1 MSPSATSWLDLL
13 INSISGI
20 VALALLLLVLG
31 TGLRQRLNQTFGLF
45 AASAALTGLSSAITS
60 LTLWLDIGRPIFW
73 AELASAGVYFAGP
86 ALFAFAA
93 SYVST
98 WANTPATDP
107 GQRIKSP
114 KRNWHTV
121 VAGVGF
127 AVGLAMLPM
136 LFSQR
141 IVSQIY
147 LDQSD
152 LYFPE
157 LTTLGYA
164 ISVGPLLFEALALM
178 LFWRNRR
185 RLGGTSLA
193 ASTAILLIGRLFG
206 VLVPIPFPTVSF
218 TFAVGLIVMGY
229 AMTNRQI
236 FNPLRTLT
244 GQLESQVAQ
253 RTLELQQ
260 ARDKLQ
266 SLNEQRQKV
275 AEINREVAQAA
286 TPVEMLN
293 IRVEL
298 IHDRLGYHHIYIYQ
312 PDETN
317 QYLVI
322 QAAAGTTARTVMER
336 KHQMQIGGLS
346 LAGQAAVENR
356 PRMATAVNDDAVYF
370 GDIALPS
377 ARAELALPLLVG
389 NRLLGVLDIQ
399 SIYADAF
406 SDQDQNVLASLTDQ
420 VAVTLDNARL
430 LQQRE
435 AALAA
440 LGKIQRQYLRQ
451 AWQST
456 LGRQEDAP
464 AYVYADG
471 DGVKATSLY
480 AAASSEVA
488 QAARDG
494 QTLVSGEQDNP
505 ATTLTLPIF
514 LRNQIIGALRLQHK
528 PGRAWQP
535 EDVDTLGS
543 ITDRLGPAL
552 ETARLSEEAQRRV
565 AHERFI
571 REISDRMQRAPDMAS
586 LMRIT
591 AEELNKVL
599 NASRTY
605 VRLGT
610 PTELDSGDG
619 AEV

>member
-1 MSPSATSWLDLL
+1 MSPSAIFWLDLL
-13 INSISGI
+13 ISSISGT
-20 VALALLLLVLG
+20 VALALLLLVLS

-45 AASAALTGLSSAITS
+45 AASAALSGFSSAITS
-60 LTLWLDIGRPIFW
+60 LTLSFSIGRPIFW
-73 AELASAGVYFAGP
+73 TELASAGVYFVGP

-93 SYVST
+93 SYGSIWT
-98 WANTPATDP
+98 NTS
-107 GQRIKSP
+107 GQQTEPS
-114 KRNWHTV
+114 KRNWRTV
-121 VAGVGF
+121 ATTIGF
-127 AVGLAMLPM
+127 VVGLAMLPM
-136 LFSQR
+136 LFSHN
-141 IVSQIY
+141 IVSQVY
-147 LDQSD
+147 LDQSG
-152 LYFPE
+152 LYYSE

-164 ISVGPLLFEALALM
+164 IAVGPLLFEALALL
-178 LFWRNRR
+178 LFWQHRH

-193 ASTAILLIGRLFG
+193 ASTAILLIGRLLG
-206 VLVPIPFPTVSF
+206 TLVPIPFPIISF
-218 TFAVGLIVMGY
+218 TFAIGLMVMGY

-266 SLNEQRQKV
+266 RLNEQQQKV

-286 TPVEMLN
+286 TPVEMLHTL
-293 IRVEL
+293 VEL
-298 IHDRLGYHHIYIYQ
+298 IHNRLGHHHIYVYQ
-312 PDETN
+312 PDESH

-336 KHQMQIGGLS
+336 KHQIQIGGLC
-346 LAGQAAVENR
+346 LAGQVAVENR
-356 PRMATAVNDDAVYF
+356 PRLATAEGDDAVYF
-370 GDIALPS
+370 GDTALPS
-377 ARAELALPLLVG
+377 ARAEIALPLLVG

-406 SDQDQNVLASLTDQ
+406 SDQDLNVLASLAAQ
-420 VAVTLDNARL
+420 VAVTLDHARL

-435 AALAA
+435 AALAE
-440 LGKIQRQYLRQ
+440 LGKVQQQYLRQ

-456 LGRQEDAP
+456 LGRQADAP
-464 AYVYADG
+464 AYVYAAG
-471 DGVKATSLY
+471 DGVKATSLHT
-480 AAASSEVA
+480 AASPEIA
-488 QAARDG
+488 QATRESQA
-494 QTLVSGEQDNP
+494 LVSGEQDNP

-514 LRNQIIGALRLQHK
+514 LRNQIIGALQLQHK

-535 EDVDTLGS
+535 DDIDTLGN
-543 ITDRLGPAL
+543 ITERLGPAL

-571 REISDRMQRAPDMAS
+571 REISDRMQRATDMKS

-591 AEELNKVL
+591 AEELNTVL
-599 NASRTY
+599 SASRTY

-610 PTELDSGDG
+610 AAQLTGGDE